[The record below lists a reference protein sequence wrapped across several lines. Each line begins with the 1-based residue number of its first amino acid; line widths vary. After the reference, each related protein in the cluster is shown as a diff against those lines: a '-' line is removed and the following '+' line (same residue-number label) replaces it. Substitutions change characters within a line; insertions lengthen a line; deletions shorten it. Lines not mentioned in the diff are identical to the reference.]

1 MSDLNSTTAETID
14 LLIVD
19 DDADLRE
26 LLHYYFSNLGYR
38 AETASNG
45 RDAILFCA
53 QFKPRLILL
62 DINLPGPDGHEV
74 YEAVRKMPDSENTSI
89 IFLTQHNTRD
99 DRLAGLSLG
108 ADDFIGKPFDIQELR
123 LRVQRRL
130 GK

>member
-1 MSDLNSTTAETID
+1 MSDPNPLASQDID

-26 LLHYYFSNLGYR
+26 LLRFYFSNLGYR
-38 AETASNG
+38 AETAANG
-45 RDAILFCA
+45 RDAIKFCA
-53 QFKPRLILL
+53 QLKPRLILL
-62 DINLPGPDGHEV
+62 DINLPGLDGHAV
-74 YEAVRKMPDSENTSI
+74 YQAIREMPDTDNTSI

-99 DRLAGLSLG
+99 DRLAGLGLG